1 MNLKQELEE
10 RGFLYQFSDEKLFEV
25 FEKGNEALYCG
36 TDPTADSL
44 HIGHLIPV
52 MAAVNF
58 MKKGN
63 KFYFLV
69 GGATGMIGDPSG
81 KDSERSFLNEE
92 SLNNNQK
99 AIYNQLSNL
108 FKNLEKASGIKF
120 EFEVINNI
128 DFYKNMSVLEFL
140 RDCGKYITVN
150 SMMNKET
157 VKKRIEDPDKSISY
171 TEFSYMLLQGFD
183 FYKLYEE
190 KNIKLQIGGSDQWG
204 NLVTGVEIIRKKIDK
219 QGFVMTLPLVT
230 DANGKKFGKSEG
242 NAIWIDKNKSTPYF
256 IYQYFM
262 NTADEDVEKYL
273 KLLTLMSFEQINEI
287 VDKHNEKP
295 ELRNGQKALAFNIIQ
310 TIHGQEDALQAEK
323 ISEILFGNSDKLE
336 LLKSMNDNEISAL
349 EKETGGTIFNPELL
363 ETLVSSGLFSSK
375 GEARKMV
382 QSGGVYLNEEKVTD
396 PNYVLGDKDLIN
408 GKYALIRKGKKSYKL
423 IRKI

>member
-25 FEKGNEALYCG
+25 YEKWNEALYCW

-44 HIGHLIPV
+44 HIWHLIPV

-58 MKKGN
+58 MKKWN

-69 GGATGMIGDPSG
+69 WGATWMIWDPG
-81 KDSERSFLNEE
+81 WRESERTFLNEE
-92 SLNNNQK
+92 TLENNQK

-108 FKNLEKASGIKF
+108 FKNLEKASWIKF

-128 DFYKNMSVLEFL
+128 DFYKNMSILEFL
-140 RDCGKYITVN
+140 RDCWKYITVN

-171 TEFSYMLLQGFD
+171 TEFSYMLLQWFD
-183 FYKLYEE
+183 FYKLYSG
-190 KNIKLQIGGSDQWG
+190 KNIKLQIWWSDQWG
-204 NLVTGVEIIRKKIDK
+204 NLVTWVEIIRKKIDK

-230 DANGKKFGKSEG
+230 DANGKKFGKSEW

-262 NTADEDVEKYL
+262 NTSDEDVEKFL
-273 KLLTLMSFEQINEI
+273 KLLTLMSFDEI
-287 VDKHNEKP
+287 SDIVRIHNEKP
-295 ELRNGQKALAFNIIQ
+295 ELRYWQKALAYNIIQ
-310 TIHGQEDALQAEK
+310 TIHWQEDANQAEK
-323 ISEILFGNSDKLE
+323 ISEILFWNSDKIE
-336 LLKSMNDNEISAL
+336 LLKSMSDNEIDAL
-349 EKETGGTIFNPELL
+349 EKETWWAIFKEELL
-363 ETLVSSGLFSSK
+363 ETLIDCGLFTSK
-375 GEARKMV
+375 WEARKMV
-382 QSGGVYLNEEKVTD
+382 QSWWVYLNEEKVTD
-396 PNYVLGDKDLIN
+396 PSYVLWGKDLIN
-408 GKYALIRKGKKSYKL
+408 WKYALIRKWKKSYKL
-423 IRKI
+423 IRKN